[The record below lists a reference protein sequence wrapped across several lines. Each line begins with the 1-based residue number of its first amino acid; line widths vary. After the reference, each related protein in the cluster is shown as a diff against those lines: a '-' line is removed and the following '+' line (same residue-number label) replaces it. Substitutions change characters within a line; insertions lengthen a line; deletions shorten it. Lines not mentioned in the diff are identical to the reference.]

1 MRICVCRIWPL
12 LFSHVTMAGMV
23 SGRPDS
29 TNVRTGGVW
38 SISARTHFWILYI
51 STIPFPLPKNLTKQK
66 FYSKIKQKRKE
77 VKFLYNKK
85 NKTLTPD
92 ILSGKNKKGDPMK
105 KAYSLNYDIY
115 STYDRIDA
123 IAEILDEL
131 PQTPNHTDLEQ
142 MADYILYGKDD
153 QNLSVVDT
161 KEILQPKRRYSSFQT
176 KAEETES
183 LDTLLEDPVVA
194 QDIENNAKPVSS
206 ENKSPYKVF
215 K

>member
-1 MRICVCRIWPL
+1 LAAIIPTCGNGGYGFGEAKNDKCPDTPGLVNSRQNSFFVFFFHSLPFL
-12 LFSHVTMAGMV
+12 LS
-23 SGRPDS
+23 
-29 TNVRTGGVW
+29 
-38 SISARTHFWILYI
+38 
-51 STIPFPLPKNLTKQK
+51 KNLTKQK

-85 NKTLTPD
+85 TNLTPD

-194 QDIENNAKPVSS
+194 QDIENNAKPVSP